1 MPYCPEC
8 RTEFRPGVATCS
20 DCQVDLV
27 DSLPDGPPVGD
38 SIEEVVVGS
47 YSTAMEA
54 EMWAELLRNDGVPS
68 RAAPY
73 LTDLVAYGLTGGQP
87 HELHVRS
94 EDVERAR
101 ELLGDAAER
110 ADPVP
115 GKPDEERSGAWPEPT
130 SPVLDREE
138 P

>member
-8 RTEFRPGVATCS
+8 RTEFQQGVATCS

-27 DSLPDGPPVGD
+27 DTLAAEPPVGE

-47 YSTAMEA
+47 YPTAMEA
-54 EMWAELLRNDGVPS
+54 EMWAELLRNAGIPS

-73 LTDLVAYGLTGGQP
+73 LADLVAYGLTAGQP
-87 HELHVRS
+87 HELRVRS
-94 EDVERAR
+94 NDLERAR
-101 ELLGDAAER
+101 ELLGQPPEYGDTPPGER
-110 ADPVP
+110 GDETERGVAGPASLVP
-115 GKPDEERSGAWPEPT
+115 E
-130 SPVLDREE
+130 REE